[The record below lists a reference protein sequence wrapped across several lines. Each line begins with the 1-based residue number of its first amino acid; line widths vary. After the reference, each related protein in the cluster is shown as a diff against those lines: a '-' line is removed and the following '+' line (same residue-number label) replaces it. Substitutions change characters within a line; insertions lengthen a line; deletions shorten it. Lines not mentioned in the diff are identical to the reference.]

1 MKESKYYKKKLA
13 QTKKINVNKNIII
26 TKFLIAIIIVLSSLI
41 LTNLNSD
48 IKKFYTNTIL
58 EHNISFASIN
68 KFYQKYIGDFTK
80 DETNKNSETVDVANT
95 SNDISSLPRKEL
107 NGSYE
112 IEVGLDYPVTFL
124 ASGIIV
130 YIGDK
135 GDLKNTIIVQGNDG
149 IDIWYSNIINDNYSL
164 YDYVSKGNILG
175 TTNNEKLIIS
185 ILKDGKKLSY
195 DEYF

>member
-1 MKESKYYKKKLA
+1 MKESKYYKKKLKEN
-13 QTKKINVNKNIII
+13 KKINPSYS
-26 TKFLIAIIIVLSSLI
+26 IAISKLLISTIIVLSTLI
-41 LTNLNSD
+41 ITNFNSNAREY
-48 IKKFYTNTIL
+48 YTKNFL
-58 EHNISFASIN
+58 EHNISFNSIN
-68 KFYQKYIGDFTK
+68 KVYQKYIGNF
-80 DETNKNSETVDVANT
+80 NNSEPKEENTIKVSNT
-95 SNDISSLPRKEL
+95 SNDLSSMPRTEM

-149 IDIWYSNIINDNYSL
+149 VDIWYSNIINNDYSL

-175 TTNNEKLIIS
+175 TTNNDKLLLS